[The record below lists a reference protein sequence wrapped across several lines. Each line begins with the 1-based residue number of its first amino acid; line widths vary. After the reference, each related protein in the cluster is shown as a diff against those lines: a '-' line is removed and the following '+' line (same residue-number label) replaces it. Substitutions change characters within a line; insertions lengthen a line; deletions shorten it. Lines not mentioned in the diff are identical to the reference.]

1 VAGVV
6 AGVLLLCGGVVT
18 AGVIVVERSGAFDEA
33 SDDLAAPGGDGAG
46 TGPVDWL
53 SLQRNTPALD
63 TLWREL
69 ADEFVAAGGQIEL
82 TSVPGDA
89 YPAMLSS
96 RLHAGDPPD
105 LYYSTGGNRLRRQVE
120 TGLVRDLTDDLA
132 EVIASMPP
140 GILAPY
146 TVDGRV
152 YGLPYHT
159 GTLGIWYNRALF
171 ADAGL
176 DPDSPPETWSDFLA
190 ALAALKDAGTTPVA
204 IAGID
209 DWTVAFWY
217 GCLATR
223 VAGVDA
229 FVQAGQERSLSENP
243 DFLRAAE
250 LLAELIGSEPFQPGH
265 ESASY
270 AGPGGQADL
279 VATGQAA
286 MELMGSWAPG
296 LYEVTA
302 PGGLGDDLG
311 WFRFPAVEGGGGTI
325 ADLHGGGD
333 GFAVGIDAPDATIDF
348 LRFLFSDG
356 SYQRILEADQGLI
369 SVRNDAAA
377 PAGDPNLGQQLEA
390 IQNAPAMQL
399 YLDADLPPEAS
410 SELFDSMGQL
420 LAGTAT
426 PEEALAR
433 ISDSWLVAPDF

>member
-1 VAGVV
+1 MV
-6 AGVLLLCGGVVT
+6 LLCGGVVT
-18 AGVIVVERSGAFDEA
+18 AGVIVAERSGAFDEA
-33 SDDLAAPGGDGAG
+33 GDDLATPGGGGAG

-63 TLWREL
+63 TLWQEL
-69 ADEFVAAGGQIEL
+69 ADEFVATGGRVEL
-82 TSVPGDA
+82 TSVPADA
-89 YPAMLSS
+89 YPAMLSA

-311 WFRFPAVEGGGGTI
+311 WFRFPAVEDGGGTI

-333 GFAVGIDAPDATIDF
+333 GFAVGIDAPEATIDL
-348 LRFLFSDG
+348 LRFLFGDG

-369 SVRNDAAA
+369 SVRDGAAA

-390 IQNAPAMQL
+390 IQNAPALQL

-410 SELFDSMGQL
+410 GELFDSMGQL

-433 ISDSWLVAPDF
+433 ISDSWRVAPDF